1 MCIDQ
6 IMFGFKA
13 KRLVKKK
20 KKCQRSSKLYSS
32 NVIINQAKFE
42 ISHVKDRKS
51 LPWHALIKEL
61 RKYNLQF
68 NSLFLVALWPWTKSK
83 VMGVLITAWSGE
95 LAKDLQPLPK
105 GLSSLKLHCKSCCA
119 KPWWCGWCWPHGAAD
134 WLVSLRHDWSCCA
147 KPWWC
152 GWSWPHGALDWL
164 VSLWHD
170 QSFCLKS
177 GEVAK
182 TDHMVHLIGRS
193 VYNVTGLIFVWLAI
207 I

>member
-1 MCIDQ
+1 MHENALVIPLKNIWSHLKHYCHNFVHIIYQ

-13 KRLVKKK
+13 KRLVNFF
-20 KKCQRSSKLYSS
+20 CQRSPKLYSS

-61 RKYNLQF
+61 RNYNLQF
-68 NSLFLVALWPWTKSK
+68 HSLFLVALWTWTKSK

-119 KPWWCGWCWPHGAAD
+119 KPWW
-134 WLVSLRHDWSCCA
+134 R
-147 KPWWC
+147 
-152 GWSWPHGALDWL
+152 GWSWTHGALDWL
-164 VSLWHD
+164 ASLWHD
-170 QSFCLKS
+170 
-177 GEVAK
+177 
-182 TDHMVHLIGRS
+182 
-193 VYNVTGLIFVWLAI
+193 
-207 I
+207 